1 MASPRFVVPYIGKG
15 SWFDADELNVLR
27 DLLLS
32 EDHLGTG
39 GQGPLFEAEMAQYLD
54 VSHAIAVSSCSMGLE
69 LVTRVL
75 GLGPGDEV
83 ITSPLTYEATIWGL
97 LEHGCAV
104 TFCDIDPETLC
115 LSARDLDAAVTE
127 RTKAI
132 FVTHYGGV
140 MADMDELRSISD
152 RHGLALVE
160 DCAHAVGAT
169 YRGRAAGSIGD
180 FGCFSFQSLKHIST
194 LGQGGMITVSDGE
207 LAARL
212 MTLRSGRPDA
222 VFSPRSRPGLFT
234 EAGDVGRITGADTHE
249 KNAYTHDCV
258 AIHAGGLNALL
269 GEPAAAVGRAQLRKV
284 PALLA
289 ERRRIA
295 DILDVRLAQIPGIHV
310 PSIPRD
316 REHARWL
323 YAFLVEPDAGLTR
336 NELVTGLSEAGIEII
351 LRFFP
356 LHLLP
361 EWRDRPGTRALCPTA
376 ERVWF
381 QQLVNLPFYPGLAD
395 GQIDYMAETI
405 EMLMLK
411 GVNGRGAP
419 GRPHAAPRE

>member
-1 MASPRFVVPYIGKG
+1 MSPKFVVPYSGKG
-15 SWFDADELNVLR
+15 SWFDAEELDVLR
-27 DLLLS
+27 ELLLS
-32 EDHLGTG
+32 DAHLGASV
-39 GQGPLFEAEMAQYLD
+39 QGDLFEADMASYLG
-54 VSHAIAVSSCSMGLE
+54 VPHAIAVSSCSMGLE
-69 LVTRVL
+69 LVARVL

-97 LEHGCAV
+97 LDHGCSV

-115 LSARDLDAAVTE
+115 LSARDLDQAVTE

-140 MADMDELRSISD
+140 MADMDELRSIAD

-160 DCAHAVGAT
+160 DCAHAIGST
-169 YRGRAAGSIGD
+169 YRGRAAGTIGD

-194 LGQGGMITVSDGE
+194 LGQGGLITVADDE

-212 MTLRSGRPDA
+212 RTLRSGRPDA
-222 VFSPRSRPGLFT
+222 VFVPRSAPGPFT
-234 EAGDVGRITGADTHE
+234 EAGDPGRIVGADTHE
-249 KNAYTHDCV
+249 KNAYTRDCA
-258 AIHAGGLNALL
+258 AIRAGGLNAVL

-284 PALLA
+284 PLMLA

-295 DILDVRLAQIPGIHV
+295 DELDKRLGEIPGIH
-310 PSIPRD
+310 IPRIPPD
-316 REHARWL
+316 REHAHWL
-323 YAFLVEPDAGLTR
+323 HAILVTPEARLTR
-336 NELVTGLSEAGIEII
+336 NELVRGLSDAGIEIV

-376 ERVWF
+376 ERIWF
-381 QQLVNLPFYPGLAD
+381 RELVNLPFYPGLTGD
-395 GQIDYMAETI
+395 QIDHMVDAVRR
-405 EMLMLK
+405 LML
-411 GVNGRGAP
+411 GGSAL
-419 GRPHAAPRE
+419 

>member
-1 MASPRFVVPYIGKG
+1 VSQGFVVPYIGKG
-15 SWFDADELNVLR
+15 SWYDEQEMGVIRGLLMSDA
-27 DLLLS
+27 
-32 EDHLGTG
+32 HLGAG
-39 GQGPLFEAEMAQYLD
+39 EQGSLFEIDMARYLG
-54 VSHAIAVSSCSMGLE
+54 VRHAIAVSSCSMALE
-69 LVTRVL
+69 LVMRVL
-75 GLGPGDEV
+75 RLGPGDEI
-83 ITSPLTYEATIWGL
+83 ITTPLTYEASIWGL
-97 LEHGCAV
+97 LDHGCAV

-115 LSARDLDAAVTE
+115 LSAENLEAAVGD

-132 FVTHYGGV
+132 FTTHYGGV

-194 LGQGGMITVSDGE
+194 LGQGGLITVADDE
-207 LAARL
+207 QAARL
-212 MTLRSGRPDA
+212 RMLRSGKPDA
-222 VFSPRSRPGLFT
+222 VFRPRSSPGPFT
-234 EAGDVGRITGADTHE
+234 ALGDLGRITGADTHE

-258 AIHAGGLNALL
+258 AINAGGLNAFL
-269 GEPAAAVGRAQLRKV
+269 GEPAAAVGRVQLRKIGD
-284 PALLA
+284 LLA

-295 DILDVRLAQIPGIHV
+295 DMLDIRLREIPGIHV
-310 PSIPRD
+310 PSIPTD

-323 YAFLVEPDAGLTR
+323 YAFLVEPDARITR
-336 NELVTGLSEAGIEII
+336 NQLVSGLAENGIEIV

-361 EWRDRPGTRALCPTA
+361 EWRDRPGTRAMCPTA

-381 QQLVNLPFYPGLAD
+381 RQLVNLPFYPGLTD
-395 GQIDYMAETI
+395 EQIDYMVEAVRTV
-405 EMLMLK
+405 MQ
-411 GVNGRGAP
+411 
-419 GRPHAAPRE
+419 

>member
-1 MASPRFVVPYIGKG
+1 MSSGYVVPYIGKG
-15 SWFDADELNVLR
+15 SWFDGEELEVIR
-27 DLLLS
+27 DLLMS
-32 EDHLGTG
+32 DAHLGTG
-39 GQGPLFEAEMAQYLD
+39 EQVPLFEADMAQYLD
-54 VSHAIAVSSCSMGLE
+54 VPHAIAVSSCSMALE
-69 LVTRVL
+69 LVIRVL

-83 ITSPLTYEATIWGL
+83 ITSPLTYEASIWGL
-97 LEHGCAV
+97 LDHGCAV

-115 LSARDLDAAVTE
+115 LSGRDLDAAVTE

-140 MADMDELRSISD
+140 MADMDELRSIAD

-194 LGQGGMITVSDGE
+194 LGQGGLITVADDD

-212 MTLRSGRPDA
+212 RTLRSGKPDA
-222 VFSPRSRPGLFT
+222 VFVPRSSPGPFT
-234 EAGDVGRITGADTHE
+234 ELGDLGQITGADTHE

-258 AIHAGGLNALL
+258 AINAGGLNGFL
-269 GEPAAAVGRAQLRKV
+269 GEPAAAVGRVQLRKI
-284 PALLA
+284 ADLLA

-295 DILDVRLAQIPGIHV
+295 DLLDTGLKEIPGIHV
-310 PSIPRD
+310 PSIPPD

-323 YAFLVEPDAGLTR
+323 YAFLVEPDARITR
-336 NELVTGLSEAGIEII
+336 NQLVSGLAQADIEIV

-376 ERVWF
+376 EQVWF
-381 QQLVNLPFYPGLAD
+381 RQLINLPFYPGLTD
-395 GQIDYMAETI
+395 KQIDYMVESVGT
-405 EMLMLK
+405 LMLK
-411 GVNGRGAP
+411 G
-419 GRPHAAPRE
+419 